1 MNFILASYPQSI
13 ALPIATVAH
22 YDAIAPAAWRSSRL
36 CDGARPPPVYYGLMF
51 RIVAI
56 VVVALAAI
64 DFFVLD
70 GTYLH
75 HVQAMLADMRHHIL
89 YR

>member
-1 MNFILASYPQSI
+1 MRLVCQRQSF
-13 ALPIATVAH
+13 LKSTP
-22 YDAIAPAAWRSSRL
+22 L
-36 CDGARPPPVYYGLMF
+36 YYGPMF
-51 RIVAI
+51 RVVAI

-64 DFFVLD
+64 DFFFLD

-75 HVQAMLADMRHHIL
+75 HVQAMLTDMRHHFL